1 MKRTIAAVALA
12 GTAALSLA
20 ACGGGAAAPAAAPA
34 GTRAPSAGIPS
45 ASSPA
50 ATATS
55 VSNCSVDCT
64 APIATGSS
72 AWYGQVQ
79 APLQQVSGDLTQIS
93 TDASGNPANLSLD
106 GAELAQDAQAVLNN
120 EIDPAPV
127 DNSDFV
133 AAMNDYIAA
142 GNDYSGDNS
151 AGQQN
156 TAQAIQEIGEGDT
169 ALNSF
174 DAANGGSSAAAAPA
188 SSAPAVAASAPAASA
203 TAPTA
208 PAAATTPA
216 APGTATVAALWC
228 GAVTN
233 VRTAPSL
240 AVWETGSGGADD
252 VYVNV
257 LPQFKAGATAI
268 DSPAT
273 PAATVLADSGSM
285 CSEVMEADE
294 EPPPVDLAQY
304 NMAMSYF
311 LEASQVLHTGAAAFA
326 SSLATARVEVN
337 QGTSEL
343 NAFLTAI
350 GK

>member
-20 ACGGGAAAPAAAPA
+20 ACGSGAAAPA
-34 GTRAPSAGIPS
+34 GTVTVPSASIPS

-55 VSNCSVDCT
+55 VSNCTVDCT
-64 APIATGSS
+64 APIASGAN
-72 AWYGQVQ
+72 AWYAQVQ
-79 APLQQVSGDLTQIS
+79 APLHEVTGDLTQIS
-93 TDASGNPANLSLD
+93 SDASGNPASLSGD
-106 GAELAQDAQAVLNN
+106 GAELAQDAQAVLNE

-127 DNSDFV
+127 DNADFA

-151 AGQQN
+151 SGQQN

-174 DAANGGSSAAAAPA
+174 DAAIGGSSATTAPA
-188 SSAPAVAASAPAASA
+188 SSAPAVATSAPA
-203 TAPTA
+203 
-208 PAAATTPA
+208 AAATTPA
-216 APGTATVAALWC
+216 APATAPAAPGTATAAALWC
-228 GAVTN
+228 GPVTN

-240 AVWETGSGGADD
+240 AVWKTGSGGADD

-257 LPQFKAGATAI
+257 LPQLKVGAMTI
-268 DSPAT
+268 DNPAT
-273 PAATVLADSGSM
+273 PAATVLVDSASL
-285 CSEVMEADE
+285 CSEVIEADE

-311 LEASQVLHTGAAAFA
+311 LQASQVLHTGAAAYTA
-326 SSLATARVEVN
+326 SVATARVEVN
-337 QGTSEL
+337 RGVSEL
-343 NAFLTAI
+343 NAFLTVI

>member
-1 MKRTIAAVALA
+1 M
-12 GTAALSLA
+12 
-20 ACGGGAAAPAAAPA
+20 
-34 GTRAPSAGIPS
+34 
-45 ASSPA
+45 
-50 ATATS
+50 
-55 VSNCSVDCT
+55 DCT
-64 APIATGSS
+64 VPIATGSS

-93 TDASGNPANLSLD
+93 TDASGNPASLSLD

-127 DNSDFV
+127 DNADFV

-151 AGQQN
+151 SGQQN
-156 TAQAIQEIGEGDT
+156 TAQAVQEIGEADT

-174 DAANGGSSAAAAPA
+174 DAANGGSSGTAAPS
-188 SSAPAVAASAPAASA
+188 SSAPALATSAPAA

-208 PAAATTPA
+208 TGPTASA
-216 APGTATVAALWC
+216 APGTATAAALWC
-228 GAVTN
+228 GPVTN

-240 AVWETGSGGADD
+240 AVWKAGSGGADD
-252 VYVNV
+252 VYVDV
-257 LPQFKAGATAI
+257 LPQFKTVTEAI
-268 DSPAT
+268 GNPAT
-273 PAATVLADSGSM
+273 PAASVLAYSGSL
-285 CSEVMEADE
+285 CSEVIEADE

-311 LEASQVLHTGAAAFA
+311 LQASQVLHTGAAAYTA
-326 SSLATARVEVN
+326 SVATARTEDN
-337 QGTSEL
+337 LGMSEL

>member
-1 MKRTIAAVALA
+1 MKRTIAAAALA

-20 ACGGGAAAPAAAPA
+20 ACGSGVAAPAAASA
-34 GTRAPSAGIPS
+34 GTPAVPS
-45 ASSPA
+45 ASIPPASTPA

-55 VSNCSVDCT
+55 VANCSVDCT

-93 TDASGNPANLSLD
+93 TDASGNPASLSLD
-106 GAELAQDAQAVLNN
+106 GAELAQDAQAVLND

-151 AGQQN
+151 SGQQN
-156 TAQAIQEIGEGDT
+156 TAQAVQEIAEADT
-169 ALNSF
+169 ALSSF
-174 DAANGGSSAAAAPA
+174 DAANGGSSGTAAPS
-188 SSAPAVAASAPAASA
+188 SSAPALATSAPAAA
-203 TAPTA
+203 TTAPTA
-208 PAAATTPA
+208 PAA
-216 APGTATVAALWC
+216 PGTATAAALWC
-228 GAVTN
+228 GPVLN

-240 AVWETGSGGADD
+240 AVWKTGSGGADD

-257 LPQFKAGATAI
+257 LPQFKTVAAAI

-273 PAATVLADSGSM
+273 PAAAVLADSGSM
-285 CSEVMEADE
+285 CSEVIEADE
-294 EPPPVDLAQY
+294 EPPPADLAQY
-304 NMAMSYF
+304 NMAMSNF

-326 SSLATARVEVN
+326 ASLAKARVEVN
-337 QGTSEL
+337 LGVSEL
-343 NAFLTAI
+343 NAFLAAV